1 MSRLIR
7 LVPLIAL
14 VALIACGD
22 AGTDPLSVQES
33 ADLLAT
39 PSLAASAAP
48 SMAPARDPGAPWYRV
63 VHPRQYAEVGVRLP
77 SRAELMRNRTMV
89 TTLES
94 ECDPETAIIEC
105 PEDPVPGVGPSYA
118 YGSSITYHGWVNDVK
133 QATMYTFSEA
143 ISKISSTSLH
153 ARFGRRWDACQTPV
167 QLFHEDYQ
175 IGAGSPLL
183 LESSLLFEWIGQAF
197 LLVDG
202 FHRFHGTNGGDFERE
217 SHDELC
223 G

>member
-1 MSRLIR
+1 MIRFNARLTL
-7 LVPLIAL
+7 LV
-14 VALIACGD
+14 
-22 AGTDPLSVQES
+22 
-33 ADLLAT
+33 LLAT
-39 PSLAASAAP
+39 AGCGDTGTEPLAAEHEGEALTPHALEAASVP
-48 SMAPARDPGAPWYRV
+48 SQAELRGKGAPWYQV
-63 VHPRQYAEVGVRLP
+63 VYPHQYAEVGFRLP
-77 SRAELMRNRTMV
+77 SRAELMRNRTVV

-105 PEDPVPGVGPSYA
+105 PEDPAPGVGPSYA

-133 QATMYTFSEA
+133 QATMYSFSEA

-153 ARFGRRWDACQTPV
+153 ARFGRRWNACEPPV

-175 IGAGSPLL
+175 IGTGSPLL

-202 FHRFHGTNGGDFERE
+202 LHRFQGTGGGEFEHGSED
-217 SHDELC
+217 DLC
-223 G
+223 A